1 MSGKVFLKQ
10 DPWTGQRLAVKLGS
24 PADALAAGLC
34 HPHIVTMR
42 ASGETA
48 CVMEYAG
55 PDLRGALEAG
65 PPPLAQALAWMRQ
78 LLSALNYLHGQGIV
92 HRDIKPPNLLLADDG
107 SLKLADFGLACRI
120 GDSVQDNIHG
130 GTPNY
135 MSPEQMRGAPAAPAH
150 DLYSAAVVF
159 YQLLTG
165 SLPRSGT
172 AFEVVQ
178 QALKLRVALP
188 SLLRPDLPPALDC
201 LLEKALAPDLVQR
214 FSTAEEFLLAL
225 EAVSCSDPAQKSS
238 GKK

>member
-10 DPWTGQRLAVKLGS
+10 DPWTGLRSAIKLGS
-24 PADALAAGLC
+24 PADVLAAGLC
-34 HPHIVTMR
+34 HPHIIAVR
-42 ASGETA
+42 VADEAA

-55 PDLRGALEAG
+55 PDLLSALASG
-65 PPPLAQALAWMRQ
+65 PPPLAQALDWMRQ
-78 LLSALNYLHGQGIV
+78 LLSALSYLHGQGTV
-92 HRDIKPPNLLLADDG
+92 HRDIKPANLLLADDG
-107 SLKLADFGLACRI
+107 SLKLVDFGLASRI
-120 GDSVQDNIHG
+120 GDVVHDNIHG

-135 MSPEQMRGAPAAPAH
+135 MSPEQMRGFAAAPSH

-165 SLPRSGT
+165 SLPRQGT
-172 AFEVVQ
+172 AFEVMQ
-178 QALKLRVALP
+178 QALRGEMPAP
-188 SLLRPDLPPALDC
+188 SLLRPELPPALDC